1 MQQVAKGNQLHIGL
15 FGKRNAG
22 KSTLMN
28 VLLRQ
33 EMSIVSPVAG
43 TTTDL
48 VHKSIEFHP
57 LGPIVF
63 VDTPGIDD
71 EGELG
76 TLRVEKTKKALEE
89 VDLVLWVCNE
99 VITPQEKEILEE
111 IKRSNAPVIL
121 VHNTRTLAWK
131 VQGDKLVVNAKE
143 QIGIEDLREAIVKM
157 LQTKEERL
165 CIGDMVTEGQVV
177 LLVAPQDIQA
187 PKGRLILPQVQ
198 VMRELLDAKA
208 IPMMTTLHTLERT
221 LKCFHKAPDLVV
233 TDSQVFKEVREMI
246 PSEIPLTSFSI
257 LMARQK
263 GDLAVYRKGAK
274 AIYGLQ
280 PNDYILIAESCT
292 HNPLHEDIAREK
304 IPQALQKKCGI
315 PLQFH
320 WTTGTTF
327 PSDLSKYALIIQ
339 CGGCMHTPA
348 QIGARIQKAKSYEVP
363 MTNFGVLLAELSGT
377 LDAITFGDANC

>member
-57 LGPIVF
+57 LGPVVF

-76 TLRVEKTKKALEE
+76 TLRVEKTKKALKE

-99 VITPQEKEILEE
+99 VITPQEKEMLEE
-111 IKRSNAPVIL
+111 IKKSNVPVVL

-143 QIGIEDLREAIVKM
+143 QIGIEDLRDAIVKV
-157 LQTKEERL
+157 LQTKEEHL

-221 LKCFHKAPDLVV
+221 LKCLCEAPHLVV
-233 TDSQVFKEVREMI
+233 TDSQVFKEVREMV
-246 PSEIPLTSFSI
+246 PAEVPLTSFSI

-263 GDLAVYRKGAK
+263 GDLDVYRKGAK
-274 AIYGLQ
+274 AIYKLQ
-280 PNDYILIAESCT
+280 PNDHILIAESCT

-304 IPQALQKKCGI
+304 IPQALQKKCGM

-327 PSDLSKYALIIQ
+327 PNDLSKYALVIQ